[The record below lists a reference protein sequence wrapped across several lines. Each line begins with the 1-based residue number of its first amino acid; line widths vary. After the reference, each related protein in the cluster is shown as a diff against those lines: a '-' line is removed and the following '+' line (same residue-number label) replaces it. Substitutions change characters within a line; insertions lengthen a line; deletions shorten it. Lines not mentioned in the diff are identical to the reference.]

1 VEAPLE
7 VVRSRRGWER
17 SVVPGTCAEPPLE
30 VVPPILAVDPGVSGS
45 GCALDGGAGLAC
57 RRRSRS
63 GLRAGRQPFTG
74 ATTSSGA
81 ESTWPTTGTGLVRAR
96 NHHFQWCGVDLAY
109 NGHRLGTCAEPPLE
123 VVRSRLGLQRAPA
136 WYVRGTTTG
145 SGATRFGC
153 RPGRQRLGLRPRRWS
168 WARMS
173 TVKPGSH
180 VDGGAGLACRRWSR
194 SGLRASRQPS
204 TGATASSRAGVRR
217 RTDSHEAPLEVVA
230 PMGTVDSGV
239 DRSGFAL
246 DGEAGAGCVQGDSLP
261 RVPRLLA
268 VRSTT
273 ARGPARGPRLYCPNR
288 SCFVA
293 FPRDSSTG

>member
-1 VEAPLE
+1 MAGNGASCLVRARNHHWKWCHPFWLSTRVSAARAAPSTVELGSHVDGGAGAGCVRVDSLSRVPPLP
-7 VVRSRRGWER
+7 VVRSRLGLQRAPGWYVRG
-17 SVVPGTCAEPPLE
+17 T
-30 VVPPILAVDPGVSGS
+30 
-45 GCALDGGAGLAC
+45 
-57 RRRSRS
+57 
-63 GLRAGRQPFTG
+63 
-74 ATTSSGA
+74 TTSSGA

-96 NHHFQWCGVDLAY
+96 NHHWKWCHPFWLS
-109 NGHRLGTCAEPPLE
+109 T
-123 VVRSRLGLQRAPA
+123 RASA
-136 WYVRGTTTG
+136 
-145 SGATRFGC
+145 
-153 RPGRQRLGLRPRRWS
+153 
-168 WARMS
+168 ARAAPS
-173 TVKPGSH
+173 TVEPGSH
-180 VDGGAGLACRRWSR
+180 VDGGAGLACRRRSR

>member
-1 VEAPLE
+1 MSTAEP
-7 VVRSRRGWER
+7 ER
-17 SVVPGTCAEPPLE
+17 VACGSTAFHGCHHFQWCGVDLAYNGHRLGTCAEPPLE

-57 RRRSRS
+57 RRWSRARMS
-63 GLRAGRQPFTG
+63 TAEPERVAC
-74 ATTSSGA
+74 
-81 ESTWPTTGTGLVRAR
+81 ESTAFHGCHGFQPCRSTTAHGPAR
-96 NHHFQWCGVDLAY
+96 G
-109 NGHRLGTCAEPPLE
+109 
-123 VVRSRLGLQRAPA
+123 
-136 WYVRGTTTG
+136 TTG
-145 SGATRFGC
+145 SGGTHGDC
-153 RPGRQRLGLRPRRWS
+153 RLGRRSLGLRPRR
-168 WARMS
+168 R
-173 TVKPGSH
+173 
-180 VDGGAGLACRRWSR
+180 SR